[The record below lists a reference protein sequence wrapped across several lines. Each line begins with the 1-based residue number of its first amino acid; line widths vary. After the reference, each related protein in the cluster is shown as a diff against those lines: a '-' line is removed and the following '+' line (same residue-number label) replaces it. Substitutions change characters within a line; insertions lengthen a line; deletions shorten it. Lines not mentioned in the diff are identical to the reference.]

1 MERSIT
7 ETEVETT
14 NAEISYSS
22 SNSLVVITS
31 KEELLAKKQEEYQAM
46 EEELNNLHNQY
57 NTLNEEKDEEIKK
70 KELYLVQEETAEK
83 QISLLK
89 NRMQEIVQKKNNA
102 MSLLEEKKRDI
113 GAISSIP
120 AGAENYRNHSQS
132 QLKNLLS
139 KANKHLLKFDKVN
152 RKAMSQYL
160 LFSERKNEFIKRHKE
175 LEEGLE
181 SIHTLITVRNEL

>member
-1 MERSIT
+1 MAIT
-7 ETEVETT
+7 
-14 NAEISYSS
+14 N
-22 SNSLVVITS
+22 

-57 NTLNEEKDEEIKK
+57 NVLNEEKDEEIKK

-83 QISLLK
+83 QITLLK

-102 MSLLEEKKRDI
+102 VALLEEKKRDI

-120 AGAENYRNHSQS
+120 SGAENYRNHSLS
-132 QLKNLLS
+132 QLKNLLN

-181 SIHTLITVRNEL
+181 SIHTLITVRMTYRSNR